1 MQMRGQGPGTRQT
14 GIRIRLKCTTLTTL
28 GVAVTNAL
36 FCFTSPADDRPVSP
50 TTTPVTFRKKARSSR
65 AATEPCRI
73 SARFHLRH
81 GDGRYAPASSDL
93 RLRSTFPFAE
103 PQAEAKKI
111 HSCKKQFH

>member
-1 MQMRGQGPGTRQT
+1 M
-14 GIRIRLKCTTLTTL
+14 LTTP
-28 GVAVTNAL
+28 GIAVTNAL
-36 FCFTSPADDRPVSP
+36 SCLTSPVVDRPVSP

-93 RLRSTFPFAE
+93 RLRSTFPFAK
-103 PQAEAKKI
+103 PQAEA
-111 HSCKKQFH
+111 QMYA